1 MAEQRELAE
10 HEHHQRIIAQGAD
23 PELLSNPDTPGRAF
37 SVYSGFSRA
46 TGGRVNSTGSK
57 IFYGSE
63 ASTPTTL
70 CPDGEAD
77 NYQDDVTEEDLS
89 EYYTLES
96 CQYNQGDTVL
106 TAHDGSDDPVTCKY
120 SFLNNHKKLN
130 FQGIN

>member
-1 MAEQRELAE
+1 MAEQRELAD
-10 HEHHQRIIAQGAD
+10 HEHHQQIIAQGAD
-23 PELLSNPDTPGRAF
+23 PDLFSNPSDSDRAF

-57 IFYGSE
+57 VFYGSE

-77 NYQDDVTEEDLS
+77 NYQDDVTDEDLG

-96 CQYNQGDTVL
+96 CQYNQDDTAL
-106 TAHDGSDDPVTCKY
+106 TAHDGSDDPITR
-120 SFLNNHKKLN
+120 KL
-130 FQGIN
+130 I

>member
-1 MAEQRELAE
+1 MAGQREMAE

-23 PELLSNPDTPGRAF
+23 PELLSNPGTPGRAF

-77 NYQDDVTEEDLS
+77 NYQDDVTEDDLND
-89 EYYTLES
+89 YFTLEN

-106 TAHDGSDDPVTCKY
+106 TAHDGSDDPVTRK
-120 SFLNNHKKLN
+120 SLHL
-130 FQGIN
+130 